1 MFKPKKRGQ
10 TALEYLVTYGWA
22 LLVIVIIAG
31 ILWYFGVFNPAK
43 WTQEKQCGGFSSV
56 QCIDFKINTSGI
68 LTLKIGNKAGTA
80 LTSLNITAGNGTK
93 MLCTGGTTLAANQQV
108 TCAVNVTDATLA
120 DGNVLIM
127 PLTTGTS
134 YEISNIT
141 MGFNS
146 QGISH
151 SDIGFVKGKI
161 EST

>member
-56 QCIDFKINTSGI
+56 QCIDFKIATDGT
-68 LTLKIGNKAGTA
+68 LTLKVGNKAGAA
-80 LTSLNITAGNGTK
+80 LSALNITNGTGTTIS
-93 MLCTGGTTLAANQQV
+93 CSGGTTLATNQQI
-108 TCAVNVTDATLA
+108 TCAVNMTGATLA
-120 DGNVLIM
+120 DGNTLASGSSV
-127 PLTTGTS
+127 GTS
-134 YEISNIT
+134 YEIST
-141 MGFNS
+141 VTLGFNS
-146 QGISH
+146 QGIAH

-161 EST
+161 ES

>member
-1 MFKPKKRGQ
+1 
-10 TALEYLVTYGWA
+10 
-22 LLVIVIIAG
+22 
-31 ILWYFGVFNPAK
+31 
-43 WTQEKQCGGFSSV
+43 V